1 MWILSL
7 LSFNQWMGV
16 VVAVAALVL
25 VVRLGVRVIGP
36 SQSGLLIKRFGR
48 ELPAGH
54 VIALEG
60 EAGYQA
66 RMLGPGWHFP
76 VWRWRYRV
84 VKVPVVVVNPGE
96 IALVVA
102 ADGRAIPA
110 GRVLGREVRCDS
122 FQDAD
127 AFLRG
132 AGSAGDSSRLSP
144 PERTGSIR
152 RCSK

>member
-76 VWRWRYRV
+76 VWR
-84 VKVPVVVVNPGE
+84 
-96 IALVVA
+96 
-102 ADGRAIPA
+102 
-110 GRVLGREVRCDS
+110 
-122 FQDAD
+122 
-127 AFLRG
+127 
-132 AGSAGDSSRLSP
+132 
-144 PERTGSIR
+144 
-152 RCSK
+152 